1 MQLLLQTI
9 PEVNLNTPRE
19 SRPRG
24 ADCVFSSS
32 EEFGRPRC
40 AERPQSPREQC
51 VIIFKEVPRD
61 GSLQKWYLGR

>member
-1 MQLLLQTI
+1 MFFQVI
-9 PEVNLNTPRE
+9 PVLDTNAPRE

-32 EEFGRPRC
+32 EGYLRPVC
-40 AERPQSPREQC
+40 AERPRSPRTRHVVMFE
-51 VIIFKEVPRD
+51 EVPRD

>member
-1 MQLLLQTI
+1 MDT
-9 PEVNLNTPRE
+9 NAPRE

-32 EEFGRPRC
+32 EEYLRPLC
-40 AERPQSPREQC
+40 AERPRSPKTRKVVMIE
-51 VIIFKEVPRD
+51 EVPRD

>member
-1 MQLLLQTI
+1 MQLFLQTI
-9 PEVNLNTPRE
+9 PEVDLNAPRE

-32 EEFGRPRC
+32 EGFGRPRC
-40 AERPQSPREQC
+40 AERPRSPREQR
-51 VIIFKEVPRD
+51 VLVVKEIPRD